1 MAVQVKIYVNYNF
14 FCFRICSRMS
24 QEPQT
29 GELSSTYPEKN
40 TWLKGSSTGRGR
52 GHWEASDRAVW
63 WDGWQRGDGGGVG
76 GEVPH
81 GAVLAVHQR
90 TEVISQQ
97 SFTWSSYIAS
107 RVKTSSQSVVC
118 GNTAKQQVLLLL
130 FSWIANTSQP
140 VLSCA

>member
-1 MAVQVKIYVNYNF
+1 
-14 FCFRICSRMS
+14 MS

-107 RVKTSSQSVVC
+107 RVKTSTIVVCSVVASCSQSVVC
-118 GNTAKQQVLLLL
+118 GNTAKQQVWLLL

-140 VLSCA
+140 VLSCAIIFS